1 MTSSLSALSSGGGGH
16 TIDSEPQ
23 VDNKLILDLAKT
35 NIYYICMYVYIPNI
49 PLVRKIF
56 SIKKTDWKSKNK
68 KETQKKKKH
77 TIPKGIGM
85 SRMQIYIYVYAYI
98 HA

>member
-1 MTSSLSALSSGGGGH
+1 
-16 TIDSEPQ
+16 
-23 VDNKLILDLAKT
+23 
-35 NIYYICMYVYIPNI
+35 MYVCIVVYIPNI
-49 PLVRKIF
+49 PLVRNLF

-85 SRMQIYIYVYAYI
+85 SRMQIYICIMYM
-98 HA
+98 HTSMHD